1 VLFVVKVYVLFN
13 PIYVTYFRM
22 AAEMSAQN
30 FIAHFSKNY
39 GGGGSFSGLYI
50 APLGSLLLLL
60 TWLIK
65 QEKPTFY
72 VIWVSVYTDRLI
84 RIYSEN
90 VISMTKG
97 KT

>member
-39 GGGGSFSGLYI
+39 GGGGEIQRAVYCTIGV
-50 APLGSLLLLL
+50 AP
-60 TWLIK
+60 
-65 QEKPTFY
+65 FVAY
-72 VIWVSVYTDRLI
+72 MVD
-84 RIYSEN
+84 
-90 VISMTKG
+90 
-97 KT
+97 